1 MKNKRELEKI
11 FKGVANHRRVEILLL
26 LDKTPGL
33 SVIEVSEKLK
43 TNFKTI
49 AEHIRKLH
57 ISGLVFKTSH
67 GQSVAHTI
75 SPLGKDVLAFCRT
88 LE

>member
-26 LDKTPGL
+26 LEKTPGL
-33 SVIEVSEKLK
+33 SVIEISYQLK
-43 TNFKTI
+43 VDYKTI

-57 ISGLVFKTSH
+57 IAGLIFKTNKGS
-67 GQSVAHTI
+67 SVANTI
-75 SPLGKDVLAFCRT
+75 SPLGQSILVFCRT